1 MDEEGLTSTLL
12 KFTGIIKLG
21 GKANMSKAKGYKGA

>member
-1 MDEEGLTSTLL
+1 MDEERLNSTLL
-12 KFTGIIKLG
+12 KFTDIKLG